1 MLYLLQRSKIRIEN
15 LIETGMKLGDNWLI
29 KTGIIFV
36 YSHIQCPSST
46 SSVFSGARALIIS
59 EVTNN
64 KNSIVITWNL

>member
-1 MLYLLQRSKIRIEN
+1 
-15 LIETGMKLGDNWLI
+15 MKLGDNWLI

-46 SSVFSGARALIIS
+46 SSAFSGARALIIS

-64 KNSIVITWNL
+64 KNSIVIT